1 METTLTTDNLVSII
15 RAMQKINLSD
25 RTESFNDY
33 YREISKAWIEQELSK
48 VIEQSENSQE
58 TDRDRQQFTP
68 GEGRP

>member
-15 RAMQKINLSD
+15 RAMQKINLSE

-33 YREISKAWIEQELSK
+33 YREISKAWIEKELPK

-58 TDRDRQQFTP
+58 TDREQT
-68 GEGRP
+68 EI